1 MLVLVVALGGCPHS
15 KYTAA
20 KLLTVRAIALLPAHR
35 GVELGDQMD
44 ILVFVL
50 DSFISFL
57 FFPAIIEIEKE
68 KVIKLSCTCRMRVCS
83 SNCRAT

>member
-15 KYTAA
+15 MYTAA

-50 DSFISFL
+50 DSFISF

-68 KVIKLSCTCRMRVCS
+68 KVIKQSCTCRMLV
-83 SNCRAT
+83 